1 MPQMIR
7 FFDVFCSLAGLI
19 LFLPILIFVFIL
31 GFLDT
36 GSPLFYQK
44 RMGKNMKPF
53 LLIKFRSMK
62 VNSGDRPT
70 HLMSKNSVTSLGF
83 FLRGSKLDEIPQL
96 INVLIGH
103 MSIVGPRPNLMNQ
116 TELIEHRSKLGV
128 YSVKPG
134 ITGLAQI
141 NKIDMSTPELLS
153 LTDAKMIQNL
163 NLKFYFKY
171 IFKTALGKGFGDR
184 IKL

>member
-1 MPQMIR
+1 MLFPLLLI
-7 FFDVFCSLAGLI
+7 VLVLGL
-19 LFLPILIFVFIL
+19 F
-31 GFLDT
+31 DT
-36 GSPLFYQK
+36 GSPLFFQK
-44 RMGKNMKPF
+44 RMGKQMKPF
-53 LLIKFRSMK
+53 KLIKFRTML
-62 VNSGDRPT
+62 VNSVNMPT
-70 HLMSKNSVTSLGF
+70 HLVNISSVTPLGKI
-83 FLRGSKLDEIPQL
+83 LRSSKIDELPQL
-96 INVLIGH
+96 INVIQGN
-103 MSIVGPRPNLMNQ
+103 MSIVGPRPNLIDQ
-116 TELIEHRSKLGV
+116 LELVEYRLKLGV

-153 LTDAKMIQNL
+153 LTDAKMIQNF

>member
-1 MPQMIR
+1 MIR
-7 FFDVFCSLAGLI
+7 FFDLVLSIALLVMLFPLLLI
-19 LFLPILIFVFIL
+19 VLVL
-31 GFLDT
+31 GYFDT
-36 GSPLFYQK
+36 GSPLFFQK
-44 RMGKNMKPF
+44 RMGKQMKPF
-53 LLIKFRSMK
+53 KLIKFRTML
-62 VNSGDRPT
+62 VNSVNMPT
-70 HLMSKNSVTSLGF
+70 HLVNISSVTPLGKI
-83 FLRGSKLDEIPQL
+83 LRSSKIDELPQL
-96 INVLIGH
+96 INVIQGN
-103 MSIVGPRPNLMNQ
+103 MSIVGPRPNLIDQ
-116 TELIEHRSKLGV
+116 LELVEYRLKLGV

-153 LTDAKMIQNL
+153 LTDAKMIQNF

>member
-1 MPQMIR
+1 MIR
-7 FFDVFCSLAGLI
+7 FFDLVLSIALLVMLFPLLLI
-19 LFLPILIFVFIL
+19 VLVL
-31 GFLDT
+31 GYFDT
-36 GSPLFYQK
+36 GSPLFFQK
-44 RMGKNMKPF
+44 RMGKQMKPF
-53 LLIKFRSMK
+53 KLIKFRTML
-62 VNSGDRPT
+62 VNSVNMPT
-70 HLMSKNSVTSLGF
+70 HLVNISSVTPLGKI
-83 FLRGSKLDEIPQL
+83 LRSSKIDELPQL
-96 INVLIGH
+96 INVIQGN
-103 MSIVGPRPNLMNQ
+103 MSIVGPRPNLIDQ
-116 TELIEHRSKLGV
+116 LELVEYRLKLGV

-153 LTDAKMIQNL
+153 LTDAKMIQNI